1 MDACCIECGS
11 PLIRDPAAYD
21 RGPHSYCLLCDAD
34 VWTWEEMD
42 RAKRRAREWGR
53 AMGME
58 WASPAAAE
66 ETTMGE
72 KYPQMLMQDSDED
85 YAAWRDPTADDIEA
99 HLMERP
105 DMAWAVLQRLAWR
118 LRADGSQR
126 WLYKRKECEPTTD
139 EALRA
144 AGYVLAKGDHD
155 G

>member
-99 HLMERP
+99 HLLERP
-105 DMAWAVLQRLAWR
+105 DLLDELIGKLEESGALMEC
-118 LRADGSQR
+118 LRR
-126 WLYKRKECEPTTD
+126 RTM
-139 EALRA
+139 
-144 AGYVLAKGDHD
+144 GYVMSQALIDRL
-155 G
+155 